1 MELHTLALIGILVA
15 AQQPAQ
21 PPEPPATQPK
31 AQTGIEG
38 VNLGVSLNRIQ
49 EAVQRPPAILPE
61 TSRPV
66 FRIEILERK
75 PTLEEILGSDYLR
88 GPVPA
93 AGLSHQEFLNMVT
106 PEEFRGMA
114 MFTNKE
120 AMTIAATSLALQ
132 WALLKAVD
140 TLKQAR
146 TERAKEAARQ
156 EVAEAMRAIEEAR
169 RKKGGEK

>member
-1 MELHTLALIGILVA
+1 MELQTLALIGILVA
-15 AQQPAQ
+15 AQQPAR
-21 PPEPPATQPK
+21 PTEPPAAQPPVT
-31 AQTGIEG
+31 TGIDG
-38 VNLGVSLNRIQ
+38 VNLGVSLGRIQ
-49 EAVQRPPAILPE
+49 EAVQRPPAIVPE
-61 TSRPV
+61 SSRPV

-93 AGLSHQEFLNMVT
+93 GGMSHQEFIDMVT
-106 PEEFRGMA
+106 PDEFRGVA

-140 TLKQAR
+140 TLRDAR

-169 RKKGGEK
+169 RKKGGG

>member
-1 MELHTLALIGILVA
+1 TLALIGILVA

-21 PPEPPATQPK
+21 PPSPPVTEPP

-38 VNLGVSLNRIQ
+38 VNLGVSLDRIQ
-49 EAVQRPPAILPE
+49 EAVQRPAAILPE

-106 PEEFRGMA
+106 PDEFRGVA

-140 TLKQAR
+140 
-146 TERAKEAARQ
+146 
-156 EVAEAMRAIEEAR
+156 
-169 RKKGGEK
+169 